1 MDFEQKKVTVKG
13 KEYVLQ
19 KLPIRKALEIRQK
32 WTLPSGITDDVTMY
46 DECLANIVVSPKVKM
61 EDFEDISELELL
73 VAECVFFQ
81 YMAKKAETLKDK

>member
-1 MDFEQKKVTVKG
+1 MEFEQKTVEVKG
-13 KEYVLQ
+13 KKYVLQ

-32 WTLPSGITDDVTMY
+32 WTLPTGIADDVTMY

-81 YMAKKAETLKDK
+81 YMAKKVENLKDK

>member
-1 MDFEQKKVTVKG
+1 MEFEQKTVEVMG

-81 YMAKKAETLKDK
+81 YMAKKAESSKDK

>member
-1 MDFEQKKVTVKG
+1 MDFEQKTVEVMG

-81 YMAKKAETLKDK
+81 YMAKKAENLKDE

>member
-1 MDFEQKKVTVKG
+1 MEFEQKTVEVMG

-61 EDFEDISELELL
+61 EDFEDINELELL

>member
-1 MDFEQKKVTVKG
+1 MEFEQKTVEVMG

-46 DECLANIVVSPKVKM
+46 DECLANIVVKM

-81 YMAKKAETLKDK
+81 YMAKKAENLKDK

>member
-1 MDFEQKKVTVKG
+1 MEFEQKKVTVKG

>member
-1 MDFEQKKVTVKG
+1 MEFEQKKVTVKG

-32 WTLPSGITDDVTMY
+32 WTLPSGITDDVKMY
-46 DECLANIVVSPKVKM
+46 DACLEHIVVNPKVKM

-81 YMAKKAETLKDK
+81 YMAKKAENLKDE